1 MTVEE
6 IVYNLMRID
15 VNIPLAEQFIEN
27 LKQEYLK
34 HTLLGNHDKAVVKAF
49 KYVETS
55 LHEVQEEQKNELM
68 MKVMRANIDKE
79 RGFFK

>member
-6 IVYNLMRID
+6 IVYELMLID
-15 VNIPLAEQFIEN
+15 TNDHLAEQYVEIYKN
-27 LKQEYLK
+27 EYLK
-34 HTLLGNHDKAVVKAF
+34 HSLLGNHDKAVVKAF

-55 LHEVQEEQKNELM
+55 LHEVQEEQKKELM

>member
-15 VNIPLAEQFIEN
+15 VKNPLAEQFIES

-34 HTLLGNHDKAVVKAF
+34 HTLLGIHDKAVINAF
-49 KYVETS
+49 IYVESS
-55 LHEVQEEQKNELM
+55 LHKVQEEQKNELM

-79 RGFFK
+79 RGFLK

>member
-6 IVYNLMRID
+6 IVYELMHID
-15 VNIPLAEQFIEN
+15 ANDYLAEHFINN

-49 KYVETS
+49 NYVETS
-55 LHEVQEEQKNELM
+55 LHEVQKKQKNELM